1 MPLKRILSVA
11 LSSPLVRF
19 LVTGALNTLLGLAL
33 IYALKLLGLH
43 DVPANMLG
51 YAIGIWIS
59 YALHASWSFS
69 YRGTHRAALPR
80 YVLVTVLAYLGN
92 LATVTVALYWWE
104 LNGYVAQAFG
114 IPPYVLISYLGSRLY
129 VFRRAAS

>member
-1 MPLKRILSVA
+1 
-11 LSSPLVRF
+11 
-19 LVTGALNTLLGLAL
+19 
-33 IYALKLLGLH
+33 
-43 DVPANMLG
+43 
-51 YAIGIWIS
+51 
-59 YALHASWSFS
+59 
-69 YRGTHRAALPR
+69 
-80 YVLVTVLAYLGN
+80 VLAYLGN